1 MPRIKQK
8 ERSRLIAWNALIM
21 LSELNYNTVRRHR

>member
-8 ERSRLIAWNALIM
+8 ERSRLIAWNALLIS
-21 LSELNYNTVRRHR
+21 SELNYNAVRRHR